1 MGHVLPGAGRPAAER
16 IDTLDAAPTAALE
29 PSALAAQRA
38 TVEAALTAESRDAAR
53 VADLLKTA
61 TPWLD
66 WPERFRQV
74 LRAAITEE
82 GDGME
87 AQKARWLRGQL
98 FRDVDPGWPP
108 VLPSTL
114 PSADRRLVERLR
126 MDLLGRT
133 PLGCGQRLNAAPPS
147 GYATR

>member
-1 MGHVLPGAGRPAAER
+1 M
-16 IDTLDAAPTAALE
+16 LD
-29 PSALAAQRA
+29 PSALAAHRA

-53 VADLLKTA
+53 IADLLKTA
-61 TPWLD
+61 TPWSD
-66 WPERFRQV
+66 WPERFRQA

-87 AQKARWLRGQL
+87 AQKARWLRGQR

-108 VLPSTL
+108 VWPSTL
-114 PSADRRLVERLR
+114 PAADRRLVERLR

-133 PLGCGQRLNAAPPS
+133 PLGGGWRLLADRRMASPESPTHHRDRAETSRNA
-147 GYATR
+147 

>member
-1 MGHVLPGAGRPAAER
+1 M
-16 IDTLDAAPTAALE
+16 LD
-29 PSALAAQRA
+29 PSALAAQCA
-38 TVEAALTAESRDAAR
+38 TVEAALAAESRDAAR

-61 TPWLD
+61 TPWSD
-66 WPERFRQV
+66 WPERFRQA

-82 GDGME
+82 GHGME
-87 AQKARWLRGQL
+87 AQKACWLRGQL

-147 GYATR
+147 GYASR